1 MLQGTNKQK
10 VFSGKAS
17 PSERHPVLLTV
28 SLTLLQVALTYF
40 NKAHLSMFWCY
51 ISVVQIPHT
60 VLQLEVQR
68 HF

>member
-1 MLQGTNKQK
+1 MLQGTSKQK
-10 VFSGKAS
+10 VFSGKTS
-17 PSERHPVLLTV
+17 PSERHSVFLTV

-51 ISVVQIPHT
+51 TFVIQIPHT